1 MKNYGKLSRYDAG
14 VVTISHKNAN
24 VTTSVGTLMDDT
36 VANLDNT
43 LQYSRGRIP
52 VMHQHRPDLISNTFY
67 DSPRYWW
74 LIMHF
79 NDIPDPFEGLNSGDP
94 ILIPNID
101 E

>member
-74 LIMHF
+74 LILHA
-79 NDIPDPFEGLNSGDP
+79 NAIEDPFNFYNKGD
-94 ILIPNID
+94 IIRIPQL
-101 E
+101 